1 MRPRV
6 TRCIVLV
13 FALVAAS
20 GCLRAQA
27 PLAAMAGRWIEAGAF
42 YQAVSNRYGD
52 WSGAFARAVIPVGAR
67 DILYGDALAQ
77 RAFHDRGAFVSLA
90 DRHEWSAD
98 FFTIASVGHGFDARF
113 FPDWRA
119 DAIVGQRFGR
129 RRNVVATVGGSYV
142 RSRDVYRDV
151 AATTSLAVYF
161 TGVVI
166 EAGGRYNTSTPGQ
179 VHAARGYAAI
189 TAVPSSRRSVA
200 LRVGGGEEGY
210 QLLGNT
216 ITFQRFASQEASI
229 AWRERMTTDW
239 GVLLQAD
246 AYRNP
251 FYTRTGGTLG
261 LTRYF

>member
-98 FFTIASVGHGFDARF
+98 FFTISN
-113 FPDWRA
+113 
-119 DAIVGQRFGR
+119 AIR
-129 RRNVVATVGGSYV
+129 
-142 RSRDVYRDV
+142 
-151 AATTSLAVYF
+151 
-161 TGVVI
+161 
-166 EAGGRYNTSTPGQ
+166 
-179 VHAARGYAAI
+179 H
-189 TAVPSSRRSVA
+189 
-200 LRVGGGEEGY
+200 
-210 QLLGNT
+210 
-216 ITFQRFASQEASI
+216 
-229 AWRERMTTDW
+229 
-239 GVLLQAD
+239 LLQAED
-246 AYRNP
+246 IDIPVWQETCPVVTHAEKCLSVSCATLPPENS
-251 FYTRTGGTLG
+251 TG
-261 LTRYF
+261 